1 MTLSIR
7 RPRFGKVWE
16 RGASVEVV
24 VERADD
30 FDRDRAS
37 ECEVVLVG
45 QSAWMR
51 SGRTTTVGNASFA
64 DDDVARLSWKVPDDL
79 PSGDYELRAY
89 VPNAKPA
96 IEATTRVV
104 VAERVRVTRTSAGA
118 VTASWDARAVPK
130 DYSVEDGWK
139 LAIDIVPEI
148 KDSEDTSAVVSQ
160 AFILAAESGLR
171 THTKDGIRVLC
182 DISNAERESQSKSFR
197 LPPNRACSIG
207 LCAFGDESDAMEDYI
222 TSRAT
227 VDMSR
232 TMFQVSSGGHATPFG
247 RCVRSADGY
256 YARSPPAKVSEKK
269 QEGVELK
276 DVTNIEDKDVLSK
289 DETNLGRWTVVES
302 ADGWRQEPGLNVL
315 VIRADD
321 FEPIYERTWDT
332 SGGARRARD
341 IEAALQAFIRA
352 FFEGGEV
359 DVARKSVPE
368 HFLCI
373 STCGQWSGGAPK
385 ICEKV
390 AKALQLVLVG
400 ILGAEKDD
408 PEVGSNI
415 QKALAASDK
424 PLALA
429 AMSYGSTKD
438 EVHTWINVSEA
449 KTKAIVQVCLSHAS
463 GAWYPT
469 LVQRGM
475 GERCSDWSVPWRT
488 YGREGWCML
497 EDSSRVERYWRLI
510 EDVRHMVFDAKAGT
524 RVSVYNLV
532 RSMVKYAGRRNGDKS
547 LTATINMLIAE
558 IVLSRGALAAVE
570 CMNAGA
576 IEHIIQRVLECVHED
591 GAREKLDILDKAYIK
606 SLLKLLTVD
615 NFALY
620 AEGMR
625 RGAAEASLRVIRA
638 FWSGSSI
645 FFDASA
651 RDMASQLAEHMAL
664 SDLVTVTITAQS
676 DDVISTLTA
685 MRSAL
690 TYVSSRNDS
699 IAGKVYVLDIEPSV
713 GRDGLLELPKTC
725 RRSDVSSPAMTPA
738 QRILQ
743 AYDAIW
749 DGDESPDKD
758 PDKDWTM
765 IDPNEQKKS
774 EGSPAKEPIMLT
786 PRHEKNAPEHDGNE
800 QIFDGIVVL
809 CAKDDDWNV
818 HVAMIRQAP
827 RLVWRAR
834 ERGAR
839 AALFVWP
846 KRLPTCVPVQPLLS
860 NPNFD
865 NVTAIPSFVIDAES
879 VSRVLLLSDDLDFKI
894 DVPAGGFVGTA
905 EALANRIGDKL
916 VEALADRPPSMI
928 QSSSPPVAGRFRG
941 RFKHTEAQSLLPTQT
956 PATPGT
962 PSPSTSEG
970 FGMALI
976 RKMTFTQTDQTKE
989 ETKED
994 GKVDKD
1000 NKHEQE
1006 TLTAL
1011 RHLSEKVAA
1020 PPIDENS
1027 HLDAWRSANLEGG
1040 VAHWTRAM
1048 RLVHALGDHGSI
1060 LLRSAYGVEQCDN
1073 RPIRVLSLDGGGMR
1087 GIGTLVM
1094 LERILKETNSW
1105 CVGDCFDLV
1114 VGTSTGG
1121 IIAAGAGLLRMTMDE
1136 LHELYVKMGDEIFPR
1151 KADSYMTHLYNQTT
1165 KFYNRGREEAKS
1177 FEAMLRKALKE
1188 EADKPLYTVTSHPR
1202 WYSSRSPPPHV
1213 CLVSH
1218 LVSRSPATT
1227 FLLRSYK
1234 NDGRGKSHLGHLP
1247 GEHRASLVDS
1257 VRATTA
1263 APWFLEELRMRKE
1276 IGGTGGFLQDDKPDA
1291 DVRPGDSIGRESPND
1306 SDSTQQTE
1314 EDHVHDVR
1322 NAPTNVDAEMRLI
1335 DGAIAS
1341 NNPTAVAVF
1350 EARRLFSKSRPL
1362 CVISLGTG
1370 AAVPNARDARLSGF
1384 PGWLDNTIHASC
1396 DVNQVDA
1403 TIRHLLGA
1411 NDAYYRFQP
1420 TGDIFGCELNDTSE
1434 TTAAELK
1441 SAAAAYM
1448 DSVEAQ
1454 VRDVAAALR
1463 RETSRSSFAD
1473 ASASDADITSPS
1485 ASD

>member
-7 RPRFGKVWE
+7 RPRVGKVWE
-16 RGASVEVV
+16 RGASVDVV
-24 VERADD
+24 VEQVDD
-30 FDRDRAS
+30 VDRDRAS
-37 ECEVVLVG
+37 ECEISLVG

-51 SGRTTTVGNASFA
+51 SGRTTTLGKASFT
-64 DDDVARLSWKVPDDL
+64 DYEDARLTWKVPDDV
-79 PSGDYELRAY
+79 PIGDYELRAY

-104 VAERVRVTRTSAGA
+104 VAERVRVTRTSASEA
-118 VTASWDARAVPK
+118 TATWDVRVVPK

-148 KDSEDTSAVVSQ
+148 NENEDASAIVSQ
-160 AFILAAESGLR
+160 AFILAAESGPR
-171 THTKDGIRVLC
+171 THTKNGIRVLC
-182 DISNAERESQSKSFR
+182 DISNAERESQTKI
-197 LPPNRACSIG
+197 LKLLPNRACSIG
-207 LCAFGDESDAMEDYI
+207 LCAFGDASDAMEDYI

-227 VDMSR
+227 VDMSH
-232 TMFQVSSGGHATPFG
+232 TMFQVIAGGHVTPSG

-256 YARSPPAKVSEKK
+256 YARSPPAKASDKK
-269 QEGVELK
+269 LEGVDLN
-276 DVTNIEDKDVLSK
+276 DATATGDKDVSSK
-289 DETNLGRWTVVES
+289 DETNLGRWSVVES

-332 SGGARRARD
+332 SGGVRRAMD
-341 IEAALQAFIRA
+341 IEAALQSFIRA

-373 STCGQWSGGAPK
+373 STCGPWSGGASK

-400 ILGAEKDD
+400 ILGAEQDD

-415 QKALAASDK
+415 QKCLAVPDK

-429 AMSYGSTKD
+429 AMSYGSAKD
-438 EVHTWINVSEA
+438 EVHTWVSVSEA
-449 KTKAIVQVCLSHAS
+449 KTKATIQACLSHAS

-469 LVQRGM
+469 LVQRGV
-475 GERCSDWSVPWRT
+475 GERCCDWSVPWKT
-488 YGREGWCML
+488 YGREGWCVL
-497 EDSSRVERYWRLI
+497 DESSRVERYWRLI

-532 RSMVKYAGRRNGDKS
+532 RSMVKYAGRRNGDIA

-576 IEHIIQRVLECVHED
+576 IEHIIQRVLECVRED
-591 GAREKLDILDKAYIK
+591 GVRERLDVLDKAYIK

-625 RGAAEASLRVIRA
+625 RGAAEASLRVIRV
-638 FWSGSSI
+638 FWGGSSI

-651 RDMASQLAEHMAL
+651 RDMVSQLAEHMAL
-664 SDLVTVTITAQS
+664 SDLVTVTITAKS
-676 DDVISTLTA
+676 DNVISNITAIRSSLTCI
-685 MRSAL
+685 
-690 TYVSSRNDS
+690 SSWNDS
-699 IAGKVYVLDIEPSV
+699 ITGKVYVLDIEPSD
-713 GRDGLLELPKTC
+713 GPDGLLELPKRC
-725 RRSDVSSPAMTPA
+725 RKSDVSTSAMTQA
-738 QRILQ
+738 QKILQ
-743 AYDAIW
+743 AYDDIW
-749 DGDESPDKD
+749 GDEESPDKHA
-758 PDKDWTM
+758 DKEWTM
-765 IDPNEQKKS
+765 IDSSEQKKS
-774 EGSPAKEPIMLT
+774 
-786 PRHEKNAPEHDGNE
+786 DGNLAE
-800 QIFDGIVVL
+800 EPVMHTPQPLKSVSNDGGNDQIFDGIVIL
-809 CAKDDDWNV
+809 CAKENDWNT

-839 AALFVWP
+839 AVLFVWP
-846 KRLPTCVPVQPLLS
+846 KRSSTCIPVQPLLS
-860 NPNFD
+860 SPNFD
-865 NVTAIPSFVIDAES
+865 NVTAIPSFVIDADS
-879 VSRVLLLSDDLDFKI
+879 VSRVLLLSDDFDFKI
-894 DVPAGGFVGTA
+894 DVPKGGFIGTA
-905 EALANRIGDKL
+905 ESLANRIGDKL
-916 VEALADRPPSMI
+916 VEALMDRPPSI
-928 QSSSPPVAGRFRG
+928 AQSGVPPVAGRFRG
-941 RFKHTEAQSLLPTQT
+941 RFKHTEAERLLPTQT
-956 PATPGT
+956 SATPGT

-989 ETKED
+989 ETKEHSTSNND
-994 GKVDKD
+994 EV
-1000 NKHEQE
+1000 HEKK
-1006 TLTAL
+1006 TLQAL
-1011 RHLSEKVAA
+1011 QRLSEKIAA
-1020 PPIDENS
+1020 PPMDENS
-1027 HLDAWRSANLEGG
+1027 HLDAWRSSNLEGG

-1048 RLVHALGDHGSI
+1048 RLVQALGDHGSS
-1060 LLRSAYGVEQCDN
+1060 LLRSAYGIDQGDS

-1136 LHELYVKMGDEIFPR
+1136 LNELYVKMGDEIFPR

-1165 KFYNRGREEAKS
+1165 KFYNRGREEARS
-1177 FEAMLRKALKE
+1177 FEVMLRKALKD

-1202 WYSSRSPPPHV
+1202 WYSSRFPPPHV

-1276 IGGTGGFLQDDKPDA
+1276 IGGTGGFLQDDKLDA
-1291 DVRPGDSIGRESPND
+1291 EVRPGDSSESHTKQP
-1306 SDSTQQTE
+1306 TE
-1314 EDHVHDVR
+1314 EHHVHDVR
-1322 NAPTNVDAEMRLI
+1322 SAPTNVDAEMRLI

-1362 CVISLGTG
+1362 CVVSLGTG
-1370 AAVPNARDARLSGF
+1370 AAVPNNRDARLSGL

-1411 NDAYYRFQP
+1411 NDSYYRFQP

-1434 TTAAELK
+1434 ATAAELK
-1441 SAAAAYM
+1441 STAAAYM

-1454 VRDVAAALR
+1454 VRDVAARLR
-1463 RETSRSSFAD
+1463 RETSRESFVSS
-1473 ASASDADITSPS
+1473 SASDSDRTSPS